1 MATLI
6 AVDDDLDLLRLIRI
20 ALEKDGHRVLT
31 FANPEA
37 VGENDWAQ
45 ADLILLDVMMPQQ
58 SGFELCQKIRGR
70 LSCPILFL
78 SARSEEEMMIEG
90 LGYGADD
97 YLTKPFSLSVLRSR
111 CLLYTSSASL
121 SLHKLN
127 GSSRRSDRPEDRHK
141 LHVRP

>member
-31 FANPEA
+31 FTNPEA
-37 VGENDWAQ
+37 VGEDDWAQ

-70 LSCPILFL
+70 LSCPI
-78 SARSEEEMMIEG
+78 
-90 LGYGADD
+90 
-97 YLTKPFSLSVLRSR
+97 R
-111 CLLYTSSASL
+111 C
-121 SLHKLN
+121 
-127 GSSRRSDRPEDRHK
+127 
-141 LHVRP
+141 V